1 MWCVAEID
9 AEYIARTEDVLAL
22 YEKPYNPHEPVVCL
36 DEKPVVLR
44 AEVRH
49 PQPARPGSI
58 AKRDGEYKRRGTAN
72 VFCVV
77 EAKAGRPFT
86 RPTTNRS
93 GAVFAKTIEQL
104 ARRYPHAR
112 TIHLVFDN
120 LNTHCRKSLEKY
132 FGLQKAVAL
141 WSRFAIHRTPK
152 HGSWLN
158 QAEVEISLFSR
169 QCLGRRRIQNLT
181 TLRAEAK
188 AWNQRINRDRVIIR
202 WNFSRT
208 DAQAVFHYQSNLF
221 PRSRH

>member
-112 TIHLVFDN
+112 TSHLVFDN
-120 LNTHCRKSLEKY
+120 LNTPAANRWRNTSVYRKQSRS
-132 FGLQKAVAL
+132 GAAL
-141 WSRFAIHRTPK
+141 PSTELPSTAA
-152 HGSWLN
+152 GSIKPRWKSVCSPANALVH
-158 QAEVEISLFSR
+158 AESK
-169 QCLGRRRIQNLT
+169 T
-181 TLRAEAK
+181 
-188 AWNQRINRDRVIIR
+188 
-202 WNFSRT
+202 
-208 DAQAVFHYQSNLF
+208 
-221 PRSRH
+221 